1 MEAKDEKK
9 PVKVDLLSADSGFAE
24 EVMSAPGGETLAL
37 CYQCGTC
44 TGCCPVSGV
53 DEGFSPA
60 QIIQWIR
67 LGLRQWVLA
76 SSKIWLCL
84 QCHRCS
90 FYCPQ
95 GVRFADINA
104 TLRHLAIQEG
114 YVSAVTE
121 ERLSA
126 LESHL
131 NFFRCALI
139 QRVLDIP
146 DEATMDMDALMQNV
160 SRDLHG

>member
-1 MEAKDEKK
+1 MEAKDEKTA
-9 PVKVDLLSADSGFAE
+9 VKVDLLSGDSGFAE
-24 EVMSAPGGETLAL
+24 EVMSAPGGETLSL

-44 TGCCPVSGV
+44 TGCCPVSAV
-53 DEGFSPA
+53 DERFSPA

-67 LGLRQWVLA
+67 LGLRQSVLA

-84 QCHRCS
+84 RCHRCS

-104 TLRHLAIQEG
+104 TLRHLALQEG
-114 YVSAVTE
+114 YVSAVME
-121 ERLSA
+121 PRLSV

-131 NFFRCALI
+131 NLLRCALI
-139 QRVLDIP
+139 ERALDIP
-146 DEATMDMDALMQNV
+146 DEATMDLDTLIRDV

>member
-1 MEAKDEKK
+1 MEANEEKK
-9 PVKVDLLSADSGFAE
+9 IVRAELLTGDSGFAE
-24 EVMSAPGGETLAL
+24 EVMAAPGGETLSL

-44 TGCCPVSGV
+44 TGCCPVSAV

-60 QIIQWIR
+60 NIIQWIR
-67 LGLRQWVLA
+67 LGLRTLVLS

-84 QCHRCS
+84 RCHRCS

-104 TLRHLAIQEG
+104 TLAHLSVQEG
-114 YVSAVTE
+114 FMSASKV

-131 NFFRCALI
+131 AALRCAAI
-139 QRVLDIP
+139 QRVLNLSEP
-146 DEATMDMDALMQNV
+146 DSEDMDTLIQNV
-160 SRDLHG
+160 LRERHG